1 MTNRVERFMCG
12 GRDYESL
19 EGCEETIC
27 RDISD
32 IKVRNSNVNVLCLN
46 VCY

>member
-1 MTNRVERFMCG
+1 MCEG
-12 GRDYESL
+12 GDYESL

-32 IKVRNSNVNVLCLN
+32 IKVRDFDINMLCLN
-46 VCY
+46 VY

>member
-1 MTNRVERFMCG
+1 MTNRVERFICE
-12 GRDYESL
+12 GRDYECL

-32 IKVRNSNVNVLCLN
+32 IKVRDYNIEMLCLN
-46 VCY
+46 VC

>member
-1 MTNRVERFMCG
+1 MTNRVERFICE

-32 IKVRNSNVNVLCLN
+32 IKVRDYNIEMLCLS
-46 VCY
+46 VC